1 MRVEHIGDATLILAD
16 CMDIMRDMP
25 DKAFDLA
32 IVDPPYGIRRLSV
45 EEHQDPNSKFRR
57 SMSKMVDSTKGWN
70 AEKPTQEYWNELFRI
85 SKEQIIWGAN
95 NFTLPESEYFC
106 VWDKMQTVD
115 NFASAE
121 LAWVSMN
128 EWKKPAKVFRYQIH
142 KCSSVDGDKIHPTQ
156 KPVALYKWLLKN
168 YAKPGNKILD
178 THGGS
183 GSSVIACLD
192 MGYEIMWIEKDPD
205 YFQAALKRIKDFAAQ
220 PKLPMDDTPEPVEQ
234 MLGFEE
240 EL

>member
-1 MRVEHIGDATLILAD
+1 MEYMAGL
-16 CMDIMRDMP
+16 P

-32 IVDPPYGIRRLSV
+32 IVDPPYGIKRLSV
-45 EEHQDPNSKFRR
+45 NENRDPNSKFRR
-57 SMSKMVDSTKGWN
+57 SMSKMVDSAKGWN

-168 YAKPGNKILD
+168 YAKPNDKIFD
-178 THGGS
+178 SHVGS
-183 GSSVIACLD
+183 GSIRIACHD
-192 MGYEIMWIEKDPD
+192 MGFSFEGCELDADYWEAQEERYNQHAMQGDLFSGLDLQKEI
-205 YFQAALKRIKDFAAQ
+205 YQGVFL
-220 PKLPMDDTPEPVEQ
+220 
-234 MLGFEE
+234 
-240 EL
+240 

>member
-1 MRVEHIGDATLILAD
+1 MNKVHLID
-16 CMDIMRDMP
+16 CMEFMKGIT
-25 DKAFDLA
+25 DKYYELA
-32 IVDPPYGIRRLSV
+32 IIDPPYGIRRLSV
-45 EEHQDPNSKFRR
+45 EEHRDPNSKFRR
-57 SMSKMVDSTKGWN
+57 SMSKMVDSAKGWN

-168 YAKPGNKILD
+168 YAKPNDKIFD
-178 THGGS
+178 SHVGS
-183 GSSVIACLD
+183 GSSRIACYD
-192 MGYEIMWIEKDPD
+192 MGFDFEGCEIDKD
-205 YFQAALKRIKDFAAQ
+205 YWEAQ
-220 PKLPMDDTPEPVEQ
+220 EARYNQHISQGDLFSNEEMQKEIYQDTQ
-234 MLGFEE
+234 LGLLDTSE
-240 EL
+240 